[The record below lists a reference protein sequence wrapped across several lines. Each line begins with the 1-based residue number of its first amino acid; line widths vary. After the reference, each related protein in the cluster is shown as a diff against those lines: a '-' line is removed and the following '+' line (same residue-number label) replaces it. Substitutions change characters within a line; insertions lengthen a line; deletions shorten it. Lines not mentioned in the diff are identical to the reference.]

1 MNKETVSAA
10 ITGIDNKYID
20 EAAMYTPTTASQK
33 PRQIKWIALA
43 ASLVFIMFIGI
54 ATSAFI
60 TENRTYNK
68 AIAYFETTGLSA
80 EGLSRS
86 EVKAVY
92 RDITLGSFSN
102 IKTSEVIWQSFE
114 NNK

>member
-1 MNKETVSAA
+1 MKEENLSTV
-10 ITGIDNKYID
+10 ITGIGDKYVD
-20 EAAMYTPTTASQK
+20 EATMYTPTTTSQK
-33 PRQIKWIALA
+33 PKQIKWIALA